1 MYSRLSRM
9 GLFLAGGVLA
19 GGLVYGMF
27 ASPAP
32 VTMAMPLVEPLPV
45 VTAEE
50 KPANPSVEPGKV
62 HWHATT
68 EVALAAAKLSK
79 KPVLVFQM
87 MGQLDHQFC

>member
-9 GLFLAGGVLA
+9 GLFLADGVLA

-27 ASPAP
+27 ATPAP
-32 VTMAMPLVEPLPV
+32 TTVATPITEPMPIVTIEA
-45 VTAEE
+45 

-87 MGQLDHQFC
+87 MGQLDRQFC

>member
-1 MYSRLSRM
+1 MFSRLGRI
-9 GLFLAGGVLA
+9 GLFLTGGVLA
-19 GGLVYGMF
+19 VGLVYSMF
-27 ASPAP
+27 AAPAA
-32 VTMAMPLVEPLPV
+32 VTMAMPLVEPMPV
-45 VTAEE
+45 VTAEV
-50 KPANPSVEPGKV
+50 KPANPSVDPGLV